1 MEFYNK
7 AQIKRIAEFDEKA
20 DELGCLPVD
29 AWTTGTGW
37 RTKYRALPP
46 CVIKFSRGEDAP
58 AVVVEWFRRN
68 PRRTRVLW
76 IDRQWLGMQSNYN

>member
-20 DELGCLPVD
+20 DELGCLAVD
-29 AWTTGTGW
+29 AWATGSGW
-37 RTKYRALPP
+37 STKYRALPP
-46 CVIKFSRGEDAP
+46 GVFKYSRGEDATAP
-58 AVVVEWFRRN
+58 VVEWFSRN